1 MNGWIKLDEKFEI
14 KKFCENLGLD
24 IVGFTKCRK
33 FNELHSHYKD
43 LKAKGML
50 NEFEE
55 KDIEA
60 KINPFKMMK
69 EGKTII
75 SIAFPY
81 IFSKEKNKDIYFSK
95 YTLGLDYHKVLKK
108 YLQKICDFIIKDLG
122 GQAKCFVD
130 SNPLPERYIAY
141 LTGVGFIGKNNM
153 LITEKY
159 GSYVFLGEIITDLG
173 IEEDK
178 PKESLCGKCS
188 ICLEACPTKSLI
200 RNNSNICLSYITQ
213 KKEIEDKWFSKLQ
226 GRLFGCDTCQEM
238 CHYNKDIKMSCIK
251 ELKPLPYMKNID
263 MDEILEL
270 NGATFRGKYKATS
283 CGWRGKNVI
292 IRNMLINK
300 YYFGMLH
307 DNCKIQFKS
316 TYINN
321 YYNRLLNNSN
331 L

>member
-1 MNGWIKLDEKFEI
+1 MNGRIKLDNKYEI

-33 FNELHSHYKD
+33 FNELHSYYKD
-43 LKAKGML
+43 LQEKAML

-55 KDIEA
+55 KDIES
-60 KINPFKMMK
+60 KINPFKMMN

-81 IFSKEKNKDIYFSK
+81 IFSKEENNDIYFSK
-95 YTLGLDYHKVLKK
+95 YTLGLDYHKVLIE
-108 YLQKICDFIIKDLG
+108 YLQKICGFIIKDLG
-122 GQAKCFVD
+122 GQAKYFVD

-141 LTGVGFIGKNNM
+141 LAGVGFIGKNNM
-153 LITEKY
+153 IITEKY

-178 PKESLCGKCS
+178 PKASLCGKCS
-188 ICLEACPTKSLI
+188 ICIERCPTKSLI
-200 RNNSNICLSYITQ
+200 RSNSNICLSYITQ
-213 KKEIEDKWFSKLQ
+213 KKEIEDNWFSKLQ
-226 GRLFGCDTCQEM
+226 GRLFGCDTCQDV
-238 CHYNKDIKMSCIK
+238 CPYNKDVEMSVLN
-251 ELKPLPYMKNID
+251 ELKPLPYMKDID

-270 NGATFRGKYKATS
+270 NGAIFREKYKVTS
-283 CGWRGKNVI
+283 CGWRGKNII
-292 IRNMLINK
+292 IRNMLINE
-300 YYFGMLH
+300 YYFGMLQ
-307 DNCKIQFKS
+307 DNREIQFKS
-316 TYINN
+316 PYIND